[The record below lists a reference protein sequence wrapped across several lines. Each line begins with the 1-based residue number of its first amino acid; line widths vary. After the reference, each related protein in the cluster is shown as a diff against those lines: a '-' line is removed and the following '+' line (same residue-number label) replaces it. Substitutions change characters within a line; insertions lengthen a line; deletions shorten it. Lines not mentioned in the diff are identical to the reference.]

1 MNTVVIREKLHGYVD
16 NGDEK
21 LVKLLFALAKEYV
34 GDEDYEFSDE
44 ELKEFEK
51 RRQDRINGLSK
62 TYSWDEA
69 KARIISGNVSDL

>member
-21 LVKLLFALAKEYV
+21 LLKLLFALAKEYI
-34 GDEDYEFSDE
+34 GDDDYEFTSE

-62 TYSWDEA
+62 ALSWDEA
-69 KARIISGNVSDL
+69 KAKIINGNISDL

>member
-51 RRQDRINGLSK
+51 RRQDRINGSSK